1 MIPKFRST
9 DWLLVSRKLV
19 KDAEI
24 LIPESLMRPRKLSYE
39 RLWLR

>member
-1 MIPKFRST
+1 M
-9 DWLLVSRKLV
+9 LVHILVACFWELV

-39 RLWLR
+39 RLQLR